1 MLVMLI
7 AERGGCLPAASMQWL
22 LAAGNQPG
30 GGGLFARF
38 AQTAEP
44 VHLQDPRW
52 SLSLKRSMKP
62 LDCRGHP
69 SSALRAGAPIYARS
83 AWMPMDPS
91 GPFAVQATKNPRSL
105 EGFFNPSTSSGTELV
120 RPEGF
125 EPPTNGFGSH
135 YSIRLSYER
144 LAAHYARTAGVRVMG
159 PGDASP
165 GEPRRRSRR
174 DDAGVSAR
182 AVAARHRVPRFKRAG
197 PCVQRRGHLKRPLL
211 DASLLSTPPDSELEH
226 APERAHCQACVATAP
241 PAAARP
247 HQRPLLSV
255 SSLARCGPSRTA

>member
-1 MLVMLI
+1 MTAWDIHLLRVCV
-7 AERGGCLPAASMQWL
+7 EGGCAHLCPISLDANGSGWTFRCT
-22 LAAGNQPG
+22 GN
-30 GGGLFARF
+30 
-38 AQTAEP
+38 
-44 VHLQDPRW
+44 
-52 SLSLKRSMKP
+52 KKP
-62 LDCRGHP
+62 PISRGF
-69 SSALRAGAPIYARS
+69 L
-83 AWMPMDPS
+83 
-91 GPFAVQATKNPRSL
+91 
-105 EGFFNPSTSSGTELV
+105 NPSTSSGTELV

-182 AVAARHRVPRFKRAG
+182 AVAVRHRVPRFKRAG
-197 PCVQRRGHLKRPLL
+197 PRVQPRGHLKRPLP

-226 APERAHCQACVATAP
+226 APERAHSQACVATAP

-247 HQRPLLSV
+247 HQRPPLAAP
-255 SSLARCGPSRTA
+255 SLDCCGQPHRVNSRPSRRQGIARIAARTAPTPRPHDHGRAALLPFAT